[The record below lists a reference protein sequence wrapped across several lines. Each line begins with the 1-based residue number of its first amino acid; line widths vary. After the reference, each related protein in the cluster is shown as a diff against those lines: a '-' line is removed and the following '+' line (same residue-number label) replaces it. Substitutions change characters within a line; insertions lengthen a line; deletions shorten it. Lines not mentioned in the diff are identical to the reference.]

1 MPELSIVIPAFNEA
15 GRIRQALD
23 SAAAFF
29 GAACISFEL
38 VVVDDGSADGTMAAV
53 KAWRDERG
61 AMAPVVNLLSIPH
74 QGKGGAVRAGVMAAA
89 GDVILM
95 ADADCSTPFEDWP
108 KLAEAMKV
116 GAQVAVGSRQAPG
129 AQIQVHQP
137 WLRQHLGQL
146 FGRLARWLFPIG
158 VIDSQCGFK
167 GFSAPAA
174 REIFSALAA
183 RGFAFDI
190 EVLLRARQLGYK
202 VAEVPVRW
210 QNHPDS
216 RVKVWRDWP
225 GVLREL
231 WAIRRELAGGPKR

>member
-29 GAACISFEL
+29 GAAGTSFDL
-38 VVVDDGSADGTMAAV
+38 VVVDDGSTDATVAAV
-53 KAWRDERG
+53 QAWRDG
-61 AMAPVVNLLSIPH
+61 HPSSPTVNIVTIPH
-74 QGKGGAVRAGVMAAA
+74 SGKGGAVRAGVLAAT

-108 KLAEAMKV
+108 KLAAAIAA

-129 AQIQVHQP
+129 ADIQVHQP
-137 WLRQHLGQL
+137 WLRQWLGQQ
-146 FGRLARWLFPIG
+146 FGRLARSVFPIG
-158 VIDSQCGFK
+158 VVDSQCGFK

-174 REIFSALAA
+174 REIFSALTA

-190 EVLLRARQLGYK
+190 EVLLRAQRLGYR

-210 QNHPDS
+210 KNHPDS
-216 RVKVWRDWP
+216 RVRVWRDWP

-231 WAIRRELAGGPKR
+231 WAIRRELAGRK